1 MSESNNTDL
10 EKVLSYP
17 LSSVSWSLVTANGAP
32 AKADKVQLLHYLEN
46 DMELKRSQAV
56 KILLIFWMG
65 MLFDIHSLSFQF
77 HLNKLQKRCLM
88 YFQKLSKWV
97 LQLTAT
103 ALTP

>member
-1 MSESNNTDL
+1 MSENNNIDL
-10 EKVLSYP
+10 EKVLSFD
-17 LSSVSWSLVTANGAP
+17 SVSWSLATANGAS
-32 AKADKVQLLHYLEN
+32 AKADKVKLLHYLEN
-46 DMELKRSQAV
+46 DTALKTSPAV
-56 KILLIFWMG
+56 KMLLISWMG

-88 YFQKLSKWV
+88 YFQKLSKWI